1 MSNSKKK
8 AARKVFIVRAN
19 RFSAFQMKRTGT
31 IITPRIIRR
40 SKVMFSLLLGIYFSS
55 GTRYKVQGTRCDVQ
69 R

>member
-19 RFSAFQMKRTGT
+19 IFSAFQMKRTGT

-40 SKVMFSLLLGIYFSS
+40 SRVMFSLRLDIYLNS
-55 GTRYKVQGTRCDVQ
+55 GTRYKAQGALLIR
-69 R
+69 